1 MDERDFRPLYEILR
15 PKKVEDIVGQ
25 PHLVGENGIIS
36 IYLKQNKLFSMLFY
50 GPPGTGKT
58 TLARLISDFFH
69 ARFLYFNAV
78 EASTVEIKKTIRDE
92 CTEGLNILFID
103 EIHRFNKNQQTI
115 FLPHMESGRIILIAT
130 TTENP
135 GYTIISPLRSRMR
148 VVPFKKLGDDAL
160 IEIIDKGLS
169 HFQDTLDEDI
179 KQLIVD
185 YADGD
190 GRFALFLL
198 EEVMSLMAHKKLSL
212 EELQETLN
220 KKMLLSDKKGD
231 FYYNYL
237 SALHK
242 SLRGSDADAAVYW
255 ICAMLESGIDPLA
268 ILRRMTAMAS
278 EDIGFADPNA
288 LRIVNDATRAYEF
301 LGLPEGRMA
310 IIQAAVY
317 LALAPKSNSVLKAL
331 EKGLALVRE
340 HGVLNI
346 PDSIASNTR
355 IYRYPHAFDDPLISQ
370 DYLPAELQ
378 KEDVVTFV
386 DRGKESNFKKRWE
399 TVRPRIRKKNR

>member
-15 PKKVEDIVGQ
+15 PKTVDDIVGQ

-58 TLARLISDFFH
+58 TLARLISDYYH

-78 EASTVEIKKTIRDE
+78 EASTVEIKKTIREE
-92 CTEGLNILFID
+92 CNDGLNILFVD

-148 VVPFKKLGDDAL
+148 VVPFKKLGDEAL
-160 IEIIDKGLS
+160 LEIVDKGLA
-169 HFQDTLDEDI
+169 HFQEGLDTDI

-198 EEVMSLMAHKKLSL
+198 EEVMSLMAHKKLSA

-242 SLRGSDADAAVYW
+242 SLRGSDAEAAVYW
-255 ICAMLESGIDPLA
+255 ICAMMESGIDPLS

-288 LRIVNDATRAYEF
+288 LRIVNEATRAYEF

-331 EKGLALVRE
+331 EKGLSLVRE

-346 PDSIASNTR
+346 PDSIASNTKK
-355 IYRYPHAFDDPLISQ
+355 YRYPHAFEDPLIRQ
-370 DYLPAELQ
+370 DYLPKEL
-378 KEDVVTFV
+378 EEEEIVSFI
-386 DRGKESNFKKRWE
+386 DRGKEANFKNRWE
-399 TVRPRIRKKNR
+399 AVRPRIRKKK

>member
-1 MDERDFRPLYEILR
+1 MDDRDFRPLYEVLR
-15 PKKVEDIVGQ
+15 PKTVDDIVGQ

-36 IYLKQNKLFSMLFY
+36 IYLKQDKLFSMLFY

-69 ARFLYFNAV
+69 AKFLYFNAV
-78 EASTVEIKKTIRDE
+78 EASTVEIKKTIREE
-92 CTEGLNILFID
+92 CNEGLNILFVD

-115 FLPHMESGRIILIAT
+115 FLPHMESGRIVLIAT

-160 IEIIDKGLS
+160 LEIVEKGLS
-169 HFQDTLDEDI
+169 HFQETLEADI

-198 EEVMSLMAHKKLSL
+198 EEVMSLMAHKKLSA

-255 ICAMLESGIDPLA
+255 ICAMMESGIDPLA

-288 LRIVNDATRAYEF
+288 LRIVNEATRAYEF
-301 LGLPEGRMA
+301 LGFPEGRMA
-310 IIQAAVY
+310 LIQAAVY
-317 LALAPKSNSVLKAL
+317 LALAPKSNSVLKAM
-331 EKGLALVRE
+331 EKGLSLVRE

-346 PDSIASNTR
+346 PDSIASNTKR
-355 IYRYPHAFDDPLISQ
+355 YRYPHAFEDPLIRQ
-370 DYLPAELQ
+370 DYLPKEL
-378 KEDVVTFV
+378 EGEEIVTFI
-386 DRGKESNFKKRWE
+386 DRGKETNFKNRWE
-399 TVRPRIRKKNR
+399 TVRPRIRKKK

>member
-1 MDERDFRPLYEILR
+1 
-15 PKKVEDIVGQ
+15 
-25 PHLVGENGIIS
+25 
-36 IYLKQNKLFSMLFY
+36 
-50 GPPGTGKT
+50 
-58 TLARLISDFFH
+58 
-69 ARFLYFNAV
+69 
-78 EASTVEIKKTIRDE
+78 
-92 CTEGLNILFID
+92 
-103 EIHRFNKNQQTI
+103 
-115 FLPHMESGRIILIAT
+115 
-130 TTENP
+130 
-135 GYTIISPLRSRMR
+135 
-148 VVPFKKLGDDAL
+148 
-160 IEIIDKGLS
+160 
-169 HFQDTLDEDI
+169 
-179 KQLIVD
+179 
-185 YADGD
+185 
-190 GRFALFLL
+190 
-198 EEVMSLMAHKKLSL
+198 
-212 EELQETLN
+212 
-220 KKMLLSDKKGD
+220 
-231 FYYNYL
+231 
-237 SALHK
+237 
-242 SLRGSDADAAVYW
+242 
-255 ICAMLESGIDPLA
+255 MLESGIDPLA

-386 DRGKESNFKKRWE
+386 DRGKESNFKNRWE

>member
-1 MDERDFRPLYEILR
+1 MDDRDFRPLYEVLR
-15 PKKVEDIVGQ
+15 PKTVDDIVGQ

-36 IYLKQNKLFSMLFY
+36 IYLKQDKLFSMLFY

-69 ARFLYFNAV
+69 AKFLYFNAV
-78 EASTVEIKKTIRDE
+78 EASTVEIKKTIREE
-92 CTEGLNILFID
+92 CNEGLNILFVD

-115 FLPHMESGRIILIAT
+115 FLPHMESGRIVLIAT

-160 IEIIDKGLS
+160 LEIVEKGLS
-169 HFQDTLDEDI
+169 HFQETLEADI

-198 EEVMSLMAHKKLSL
+198 EEVMSLMAHKKLSA

-255 ICAMLESGIDPLA
+255 ICAMMESGIDPLA

-288 LRIVNDATRAYEF
+288 LRIVNEATRAYEF
-301 LGLPEGRMA
+301 LGFPEGRMA

-317 LALAPKSNSVLKAL
+317 LALAPKSNSVLKAM
-331 EKGLALVRE
+331 EKGLSLVRE

-346 PDSIASNTR
+346 PDSIASNTKR
-355 IYRYPHAFDDPLISQ
+355 YRYPHAFEDPLIRQ
-370 DYLPAELQ
+370 DYLPKEL
-378 KEDVVTFV
+378 EGEEIVTV
-386 DRGKESNFKKRWE
+386 IDRGKETNFKNRWE
-399 TVRPRIRKKNR
+399 TVRPRIRKKK

>member
-1 MDERDFRPLYEILR
+1 MDDRDFRPLYEVLR
-15 PKKVEDIVGQ
+15 PKTVDDIVGQ

-36 IYLKQNKLFSMLFY
+36 IYLKQDKLFSMLFY

-69 ARFLYFNAV
+69 AKFLYFNAV
-78 EASTVEIKKTIRDE
+78 EASTVEIKKTIREE
-92 CTEGLNILFID
+92 CNEGLNILFVD

-115 FLPHMESGRIILIAT
+115 FLPHMESGRIVLIAT

-160 IEIIDKGLS
+160 LEIVEKGLS
-169 HFQDTLDEDI
+169 HFQETLEADI

-198 EEVMSLMAHKKLSL
+198 EEVMSLMAHKKLSA

-255 ICAMLESGIDPLA
+255 ICAMMESGIDPLA

-288 LRIVNDATRAYEF
+288 LRIVNEATRAYEF
-301 LGLPEGRMA
+301 LGFPEGRMA

-317 LALAPKSNSVLKAL
+317 LALAPKSNSVLKAM
-331 EKGLALVRE
+331 EKGLSLVRE

-346 PDSIASNTR
+346 PDSIASNTKR
-355 IYRYPHAFDDPLISQ
+355 YRYPHAFEDPLIRQ
-370 DYLPAELQ
+370 DYLPKEL
-378 KEDVVTFV
+378 EGEEIVTFIH
-386 DRGKESNFKKRWE
+386 RGKETNFKNRWE
-399 TVRPRIRKKNR
+399 TVRPRIRKKK

>member
-1 MDERDFRPLYEILR
+1 MVERDFRPLYEIIR
-15 PKKVEDIVGQ
+15 PQTIEDIVGQ

-36 IYLKQNKLFSMLFY
+36 IYLKQGKLFSMLFY

-58 TLARLISDFFH
+58 TLARLISDYFN
-69 ARFLYFNAV
+69 ARFIYFNAV
-78 EASTVEIKKTIRDE
+78 EASTVDIKKTIRE
-92 CTEGLNILFID
+92 QEGPGPNILFID
-103 EIHRFNKNQQTI
+103 EIHRFNKTQQTI
-115 FLPHMESGRIILIAT
+115 FLPHIESGKIILIAT

-148 VVPFKKLGDDAL
+148 VVPFKKLGDEAL
-160 IEIIDKGLS
+160 GELVQKGMNFSGQTLSPDII
-169 HFQDTLDEDI
+169 
-179 KQLIVD
+179 QLIVD
-185 YADGD
+185 YSDGD

-198 EEVMSLMAHKKLSL
+198 EEVLSLMAHKVLSL
-212 EELQETLN
+212 EELQATLN

-268 ILRRMTAMAS
+268 ILRRMTAIAS

-288 LRIVNDATRAYEF
+288 LRVVNDAVRAYEF

-310 IIQAAVY
+310 LIQAAVY
-317 LALAPKSNSVLKAL
+317 LALAPKSNSVLRIM
-331 EKGLALVRE
+331 EKGLELVKE
-340 HGVLNI
+340 HGVLDI
-346 PDSIASNTR
+346 PDSISSGTR
-355 IYRYPHAFDDPLISQ
+355 SYKYPHHYADPLICQ
-370 DYLPAELQ
+370 DYLPPELQ
-378 KEDVVTFV
+378 KEEIASFTVQ
-386 DRGKESNFKKRWE
+386 GKEEMFKKRWD
-399 TVRPRIRKKNR
+399 TIKPHIKKDKR

>member
-169 HFQDTLDEDI
+169 HFQDTLEEDI

-288 LRIVNDATRAYEF
+288 LRIVNEAARAYEF

-355 IYRYPHAFDDPLISQ
+355 TYRYPHAFDDPLISQ

-386 DRGKESNFKKRWE
+386 DRGKESNFKNRWE
-399 TVRPRIRKKNR
+399 TVRPRIRKKK